1 AAGMLPCI
9 RYQKARVPPQ
19 PGQSKPVL
27 NFTRQVGEV
36 NASPLVGWSARVY
49 ATPPEKHTSTANGAA
64 HRGLRAQNRNMNSLN
79 RPPHPGGPVGLE
91 VDPGH
96 QSVAE
101 QERQHVVPVD
111 ALRRRRVDLDPVAE
125 FEKPLGPFPPPDHR
139 VERAQQGARADPAG

>member
-1 AAGMLPCI
+1 MMCERAAAGMLPCI

-79 RPPHPGGPVGLE
+79 RPPDTATCGCPSWTYWTWLMASEITPGPPVPHGP
-91 VDPGH
+91 
-96 QSVAE
+96 
-101 QERQHVVPVD
+101 
-111 ALRRRRVDLDPVAE
+111 
-125 FEKPLGPFPPPDHR
+125 KIGP
-139 VERAQQGARADPAG
+139 